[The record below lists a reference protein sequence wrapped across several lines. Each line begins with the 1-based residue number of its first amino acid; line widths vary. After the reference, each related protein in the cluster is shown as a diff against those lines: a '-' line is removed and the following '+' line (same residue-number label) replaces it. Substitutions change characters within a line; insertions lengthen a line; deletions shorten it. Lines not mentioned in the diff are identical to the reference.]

1 VGEDSAVRMSSR
13 IPGERRPCIRVR
25 LCVCLCVCLCEMC
38 GRVKDSRAGVCR
50 GCMRLVAREK
60 LHSHARCLAPT
71 C

>member
-25 LCVCLCVCLCEMC
+25 IYVCLCVRC